1 MLLKT
6 VKNTPLLIT
15 LLLLITA
22 CSGETDAPDNNNSNI
37 DVLAPSAP
45 TNLIVNGAV
54 QSNSISIIW
63 GASDDNVAVAGYR
76 IFRDG
81 NQLAETTQTGYTD
94 NTVSESRRYQY
105 QVVAFDT
112 SQNTASATLTVNTPA
127 STPATD
133 NEPPTAPANLKLS
146 ATPTANSVSLEWGAS
161 TDNTG
166 VAGYRI
172 LRNDNLLTE
181 TVQTNYT
188 DNTVSGSQNYQ
199 YQIIAFDASQ
209 NTASSTLAVI
219 TPAGV
224 PPPDSEPPSAPTN
237 LRLSGTPTTNSV
249 LIEWN
254 ASADNTGISG
264 YRVTRDNVVL
274 NQGIITTTNYADNSV
289 SASTTYRYQITALDA
304 AGNSAL
310 SNSIDVTTPELMT
323 ALNDTFNTP
332 YQTVLNANLSI
343 NDSSSPNSPTT
354 WLLVTQASSGTAVV
368 NSNGSFTYTPSTG
381 FSGNVS
387 FTYRMRDA
395 QNNFSN
401 TATANMTVQA
411 QQTATAC
418 SSLYA
423 DNGGYTPVTTRTITS
438 IPNITKPVKGVHYL
452 DPNYGTCIVRVSD
465 HINDSNTIANRI
477 VPDYSRRQVFNADQS
492 QMLLLASDGFW
503 HLYDANTYRHIRRV
517 SLQGDSVEFQWHPTD
532 PGLLYRM
539 PFNGG
544 RQIFLHDLAD
554 TTDSTFTEVANLT
567 NVTSINGYPGVTNI
581 NTIWPGATRFSTGE
595 EGAPSRNGRYW
606 ALMGMSN
613 DFNTQYGMIVYDFQ
627 TDSIIGVYDY
637 ATDGNGVGGPN
648 NLSMSPSGTHV
659 VVLWNPPACDG
670 QNGRPSDAG
679 TLSNPC
685 GTMAFNKDFSQA
697 TAIAINGEHGDTA
710 TDINGRDVYVG
721 IEYQSQGA
729 IEIIDLATGNLVGEI
744 ETSVWEGA
752 VHISGR
758 ALDKPGWVVISH
770 YTGST
775 ANVWYNQEVFL
786 AKLDTS
792 PVIVRL
798 AKHQSNPADYWA
810 QPHATISRDASKVV
824 WGSNWGGAV
833 LDIDTWMVTVPVEA
847 LDRL

>member
-6 VKNTPLLIT
+6 VKNISLLIS
-15 LLLLITA
+15 LLLLISA
-22 CSGETDAPDNNNSNI
+22 CSDETDAPVPNDDTRNNS
-37 DVLAPSAP
+37 DVTAPSAP
-45 TNLIVNGAV
+45 TNLMVNGAV
-54 QSNSISIIW
+54 QSRSVSITW
-63 GASDDNVAVAGYR
+63 DASTDNVAVAGYR
-76 IFRDG
+76 ILRNG
-81 NQLAETTQTGYTD
+81 SLLSETTQTNYTD
-94 NTVSESRRYQY
+94 TTVNESQRYRYQ
-105 QVVAFDT
+105 VIAFDAA
-112 SQNTASATLTVNTPA
+112 QNTASNTLTVNTPA
-127 STPATD
+127 DVAPLD
-133 NEPPTAPANLKLS
+133 NEPPSAPGNLRLSGTA
-146 ATPTANSVSLEWGAS
+146 TTNSVSMVWNAS

-166 VAGYRI
+166 VTGYQVT
-172 LRNDNLLTE
+172 RNNVVINQSTI
-181 TVQTNYT
+181 TATNYT
-188 DNTVSGSQNYQ
+188 D
-199 YQIIAFDASQ
+199 
-209 NTASSTLAVI
+209 SSV
-219 TPAGV
+219 
-224 PPPDSEPPSAPTN
+224 
-237 LRLSGTPTTNSV
+237 
-249 LIEWN
+249 N
-254 ASADNTGISG
+254 ASA
-264 YRVTRDNVVL
+264 
-274 NQGIITTTNYADNSV
+274 
-289 SASTTYRYQITALDA
+289 TYRYQVSALDA
-304 AGNSAL
+304 AGNTAL
-310 SNSIDVTTPELMT
+310 SNFIDVSTPQLMT
-323 ALNDTFNTP
+323 AVNDAFNTP
-332 YQTVLNANLSI
+332 YQTTLNTNLSI
-343 NDSSSPNSPTT
+343 NDNSSPNAPTT
-354 WLLVTQASSGTAVV
+354 WLLITQASSGTVIV

-401 TATANMTVQA
+401 TATVNITVQA

-418 SSLYA
+418 SDLYA
-423 DNGGYTPVTTRTITS
+423 NNGGYTPVTTRTITS
-438 IPNITKPVKGVHYL
+438 IPGITKPAKGVHYL

-465 HINDSNTIANRI
+465 HVNDSNTIANRI

-503 HLYDANTYRHIRRV
+503 HLYDATTYEHIRRV

-554 TTDSTFTEVANLT
+554 TSDNTFTEVANFT

-581 NTIWPGATRFSTGE
+581 NTIWPGATRFLTGE
-595 EGAPSRNGRYW
+595 EGAPSRDGRYW

-613 DFNTQYGMIVYDFQ
+613 DFNTQYGIIVYDFQ
-627 TDSIIGVYDY
+627 TDSIVGVYDY
-637 ATDGNGVGGPN
+637 ATDGNGIGGPN

-670 QNGRPSDAG
+670 QNDRPSDAG

-685 GTMAFNKDFSQA
+685 GTMAFNKDFTQA
-697 TAIAINGEHGDTA
+697 TGIAINGEHGDTA

-721 IEYQSQGA
+721 IEYQNRGA
-729 IEIIDLATGNLVGEI
+729 IEIIDLQTGNLVGEI
-744 ETSVWEGA
+744 ETGVWEGA

-758 ALDKPGWVVISH
+758 ALDKPGWAVISH

-833 LDIDTWMVTVPVEA
+833 LDIDTWMATVPVEA